1 MGNILTEVVLTA
13 KEELD
18 EALNKASNVIPQ
30 LISDIDKKLEET
42 KELVD
47 GAGAASKQEVEKVK
61 SSLEDMTKLS
71 SINEDVLLSEELL
84 NETGWTSTGWTGSW
98 EAGFTHTVGQSTPIT
113 KSLGFSTGTKMYLVS
128 LRLTPTCQLDGG
140 NGTSDFTVTIGN
152 SAPFVTY
159 QGKADTK
166 LYQFGIQSVSDGDL
180 IITPEPR
187 YEGVISEISVKEILG
202 EIEGFNKITDTTGSV
217 AFETRP
223 GKASLKNLF
232 IGKESGKYNISGFEN
247 SIFGDYSMMFNTS
260 GYWNCSSG
268 FMALMKNTVGSRNV
282 AFGYSALKDNEGG
295 DRNVALGSFA
305 LCRNTYGRSNIGIG
319 ADALWMNTIGN
330 DNIALGL
337 ASLGEN
343 TTGSDNIGL
352 GKGAIANNLTGNY
365 NIALGRSALTYHTGS
380 DAIAIGAWALFANT
394 TNSNTAIGS
403 YSQRFNPSGFGNT
416 SVGKNSLVNPVGGSY
431 NTAIGEDSG
440 ASTKN
445 GNATISENTLIGF
458 GTGKSLINGG
468 NKNTL
473 IGTLAGTTI
482 TTGEKNIMI
491 GRATEPLNPTD
502 SNKLNIGDFLYGDL
516 LNRRLMVGTKREPTA
531 ILELKEGGGLAGTAP
546 LKFNSGNLL
555 SSPEAG
561 TFEFKDGVLYFTGVA
576 GQRKKVSLID

>member
-1 MGNILTEVVLTA
+1 M
-13 KEELD
+13 
-18 EALNKASNVIPQ
+18 
-30 LISDIDKKLEET
+30 
-42 KELVD
+42 
-47 GAGAASKQEVEKVK
+47 
-61 SSLEDMTKLS
+61 
-71 SINEDVLLSEELL
+71 
-84 NETGWTSTGWTGSW
+84 
-98 EAGFTHTVGQSTPIT
+98 
-113 KSLGFSTGTKMYLVS
+113 
-128 LRLTPTCQLDGG
+128 
-140 NGTSDFTVTIGN
+140 
-152 SAPFVTY
+152 
-159 QGKADTK
+159 
-166 LYQFGIQSVSDGDL
+166 
-180 IITPEPR
+180 
-187 YEGVISEISVKEILG
+187 
-202 EIEGFNKITDTTGSV
+202 
-217 AFETRP
+217 
-223 GKASLKNLF
+223 
-232 IGKESGKYNISGFEN
+232 
-247 SIFGDYSMMFNTS
+247 
-260 GYWNCSSG
+260 
-268 FMALMKNTVGSRNV
+268 
-282 AFGYSALKDNEGG
+282 KDNEGG

-352 GKGAIANNLTGNY
+352 GKGAIASNLIGNY

-380 DAIAIGAWALFANT
+380 DAIAIGAWALFANK
-394 TNSNTAIGS
+394 TNGNTAIGS
-403 YSQRFNPSGFGNT
+403 YSQRFNPDGFGNT
-416 SVGKNSLVNPVGGSY
+416 SIGKNSLVNPVGGSY

-440 ASTKN
+440 ASAKN

-491 GRATEPLNPTD
+491 GRVTEPINPTD

-516 LNRRLMVGTKREPTA
+516 LYRRLMVGTKREPTA
-531 ILELKEGGGLAGTAP
+531 ILELKEGGGIPGTAP

>member
-1 MGNILTEVVLTA
+1 MKEVIKDMNINEILLKVKQVANKQDKTDNLLTTTA
-13 KEELD
+13 KTIVGGINE
-18 EALNKASNVIPQ
+18 
-30 LISDIDKKLEET
+30 
-42 KELVD
+42 
-47 GAGAASKQEVEKVK
+47 VK

-152 SAPFVTY
+152 SEPFVTY

-202 EIEGFNKITDTTGSV
+202 EIEGINVITDTNGSV
-217 AFETRP
+217 AFEIRP
-223 GKASLKNLF
+223 GKANKKNIF
-232 IGKESGKYNISGFEN
+232 IGKQVGKYNISGN
-247 SIFGDYSMMFNTS
+247 QNVVVGDDCFTSNVS
-260 GYWNCSSG
+260 GYWNSVFG
-268 FMALMKNTVGSRNV
+268 YLAMANNISGSRNV
-282 AFGYSALKDNEGG
+282 AGGYLALNKNISG
-295 DRNVALGSFA
+295 DRNVAFGPFA
-305 LCRNTYGRSNIGIG
+305 LCRNTVGRNDIAIG
-319 ADALWMNTIGN
+319 ADALWMNVNGSDNVAISLAALGENIDGN
-330 DNIALGL
+330 DNIG
-337 ASLGEN
+337 
-343 TTGSDNIGL
+343 I
-352 GKGAIANNLTGNY
+352 GKGAGASNKHGNG
-365 NIALGRSALTYHTGS
+365 NIAIGRSALTYLEGS
-380 DAIAIGAWALFANT
+380 DAIAIGRWACFANT
-394 TNSNTAIGS
+394 KYGGVAIGA
-403 YSQRFNPSGFGNT
+403 YSQRFNVDGFGNT
-416 SVGKNSLVNPVGGSY
+416 SVGKNSLVNPIGGSY
-431 NTAIGEDSG
+431 NTVVGEDGG
-440 ASTKN
+440 ASVKN
-445 GNATISENTLIGF
+445 GNAIISENTLIGF